1 MPAGTTPTNG
11 EPGGGEVNAPLSFD
25 RNATVGNGILSRAQ
39 LVRPILPMTITGK
52 VRRIELREREK
63 PR

>member
-1 MPAGTTPTNG
+1 
-11 EPGGGEVNAPLSFD
+11 LSFD